1 MADKLWRT
9 LGARSGNRIL
19 WLAFVLL
26 FIFLIRLPVA
36 DVSVIDWDESIY
48 FTMAQDVAAG
58 GVPYKTTWDTK
69 GPLLFLTL
77 APVVAVFGDSIAALR
92 IFTSAYLILSMFFVY
107 LVAARLI
114 SGFAAVLPPLF
125 YGLMFAAPGFGG
137 LASNGEL
144 FMMLPVIL
152 SILTYLDYREND
164 AKGLIFLSGAFS
176 AAAFLIKATAIFS
189 AAAVPVFLIYDYFS
203 RQPRKPGAFLTG
215 AALYGAGFA
224 AAAAIV
230 ALYLGANGALGA
242 FLETYFITNGKF
254 VGAVPLQKAFVD
266 LIYYVHWLML
276 RNFELV
282 TLAAVLCSILLLW
295 SLARRKGNVK
305 ADAVVFVFVLAA
317 LSVLGVVWGRRMFP
331 HYYLQMALPFALIVG
346 LGVASLGLRASYV
359 KALMLLGAAL
369 FLVQSPLARTV
380 SLIRNMDEDF
390 YERSA
395 SYAVSDYIKSNSEDG
410 DRILVVGGQPIVY
423 FLSERRPAIKDF
435 WWTEHH
441 TIMYEILNL
450 RETVP
455 AELDKNKPLYV
466 AYYDGRHEELKL
478 GLDYLDRFINDNY
491 TLEKNIDGYR
501 VYRLGELTGREMPQP

>member
-1 MADKLWRT
+1 MADKLVRT
-9 LGARSGNRIL
+9 LGSWSDSRIL
-19 WLAFVLL
+19 WLVLIFL
-26 FIFLIRLPVA
+26 FIFLIRLPVV

-48 FTMAQDVAAG
+48 FTMAQDVAEG

-92 IFTSAYLILSMFFVY
+92 IFTSAYLLLSMLFVY
-107 LVAARLI
+107 LVAARLM
-114 SGFAAVLPPLF
+114 SGFAAVLPPLL
-125 YGLMFAAPGFGG
+125 YGLMFVVPGFGG
-137 LASNGEL
+137 LGSNGEL

-152 SILTYLDYREND
+152 AILTYLDYREGG
-164 AKGLIFLSGAFS
+164 AGHLIFLSGAFS

-189 AAAVPVFLIYDYFS
+189 AAAVPVFLIYDYLS
-203 RQPRKPGAFLTG
+203 RRPRRQGAFLSG
-215 AALYGAGFA
+215 AVLYAAGFA

-254 VGAVPLQKAFVD
+254 VGAVPIHKAFVD
-266 LIYYVHWLML
+266 LVYYVHWLML

-282 TLAAVLCSILLLW
+282 TLAAVTCSILLLW
-295 SLARRKGNVK
+295 SVVRRKKGSVK
-305 ADAVVFVFVLAA
+305 TDAVVFVFVLAA
-317 LSVLGVVWGRRMFP
+317 FSLLGVVWGRRMFP

-346 LGVASLGLRASYV
+346 LGVASLDLRANYV
-359 KALMLLGAAL
+359 KALLVLVAAI
-369 FLVQSPLARTV
+369 FLVQSPIARTV
-380 SLIRNMDEDF
+380 SITRNMDEDF

-410 DRILVVGGQPIVY
+410 DSILVVGGQPIVY
-423 FLSERRPAIKDF
+423 FLSERRPAIRDF

-441 TIMYEILNL
+441 IVMYEILNL

-455 AELDKNKPLYV
+455 AELDRNKPLYI
-466 AYYDGRHEELKL
+466 AYYDGPHKEFKL
-478 GLDYLDRFINDNY
+478 GLDYLDNFIADNY
-491 TLEKNIDGYR
+491 TLEKNIEGYR
-501 VYRLGELTGREMPQP
+501 IYRLAD